1 MSSKQPRSILDE
13 IGQTKPSASKQQEAL
28 IALMRTTDAVKYQLA
43 KELDGYDV
51 TPQQYNVLRI
61 LRGAG
66 KDGLP
71 TLAIADRMIERT
83 PGITRLVDR
92 LEGCGLA
99 ERSRCQNDRRR
110 VFAIITDKGLELL
123 ETLDPVIDSADR
135 TVMAGLPVENLEPLL
150 TSLSMIR
157 AGLGSQGA

>member
-1 MSSKQPRSILDE
+1 MHSKQPRSILDE
-13 IGQTKPSASKQQEAL
+13 IGQTKPFASKHQEAL
-28 IALMRTTDAVKYQLA
+28 IALMRTTDTVKRHLA
-43 KELDGYDV
+43 DEFSGYHV

-71 TLAIADRMIERT
+71 TLTIADRMIERT
-83 PGITRLVDR
+83 PGITRLLDR

-99 ERSRCQNDRRR
+99 ERRRCHNDRRR
-110 VFAIITDKGLELL
+110 VFAMITDKGLDLL
-123 ETLDPVIDSADR
+123 ENLDPVTDRADR
-135 TVMAGLPVENLEPLL
+135 TALAGLPVEDLDTFL

-157 AGLGSQGA
+157 AGLDSGAG